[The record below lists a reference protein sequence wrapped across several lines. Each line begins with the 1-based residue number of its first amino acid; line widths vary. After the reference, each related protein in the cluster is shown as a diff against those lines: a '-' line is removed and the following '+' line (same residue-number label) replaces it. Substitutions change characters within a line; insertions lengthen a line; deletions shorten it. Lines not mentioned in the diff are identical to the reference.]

1 MGLEEIRRLKEQALL
16 PKAKKVYQIPKK
28 SAKKI
33 AMEKLEQKVEIVK
46 PKKAGWFD
54 LERVKLDGSDELSK
68 GIVHGI
74 LGNER
79 YKMKVDD
86 SNPFCKSVVTI
97 AKEMDSFWKNAEKV
111 IARKPYCWEC
121 GDFISKSDYRNSTAH
136 IFPKSANSGFP
147 SVAADEWN
155 FVVAGVRCGCHNK
168 THRLDTFS
176 QMKIF
181 PVAVA
186 RFMKFHHLI
195 TEKRKYL
202 DLFIDYANAI
212 I

>member
-1 MGLEEIRRLKEQALL
+1 MGLAEIRKLKEQALL
-16 PKAKKVYQIPKK
+16 PKTKKVYQIPKK

-54 LERVKLDGSDELSK
+54 GTKTSMVELDEIGQ
-68 GIVHGI
+68 
-74 LGNER
+74 
-79 YKMKVDD
+79 
-86 SNPFCKSVVTI
+86 FKSVVSI
-97 AKEMDSFWKNAEKV
+97 ANEMDAFWKNAEKV
-111 IARKPYCWEC
+111 IAKKPYCWEC

-136 IFPKSANSGFP
+136 IFAKSANSGFP
-147 SVAADEWN
+147 SVAANEWN

-202 DLFIDYANAI
+202 DLFIEYANATI
-212 I
+212 